1 MQGEKT
7 FLRTSSLELPGQ
19 ILPTFFFIMALTL
32 KQKGYKNQITMKKFF
47 LILLVATGSIIS
59 KPATAQV
66 SVNFNIGSQPTWG
79 PVGYDYVDYYYL
91 PDIETY
97 YYVPKHQFVYLS
109 NGRWIYSTSLPS
121 RYRSYNLYS
130 GYKVVI
136 NEPKPYLHYTTHKVT
151 YAKYKGN
158 NGKQVIIRNSNDPKY
173 YVVKGHPKYNGG
185 NNGSGKGN
193 GNGGGKGKGKKG

>member
-1 MQGEKT
+1 LEKFFGKISRT
-7 FLRTSSLELPGQ
+7 FLFT
-19 ILPTFFFIMALTL
+19 MALTL
-32 KQKGYKNQITMKKFF
+32 KQKRYKNQIIMKKFF
-47 LILLVATGSIIS
+47 LVLLVATGSFVT

-66 SVNFNIGSQPTWG
+66 SLNINIGSQPTWG

-109 NGRWIYSTSLPS
+109 NGKWIFATSLPS

-136 NEPKPYLHYTTHKVT
+136 NGPRPYLNYSTHRIT

-158 NGKQVIIRNSNDPKY
+158 NGRQVIIRNSNDPKY

-185 NNGSGKGN
+185 NNGNGK

>member
-1 MQGEKT
+1 
-7 FLRTSSLELPGQ
+7 
-19 ILPTFFFIMALTL
+19 MALTL
-32 KQKGYKNQITMKKFF
+32 KQEGYKNQTIMKKFF

-66 SVNFNIGSQPTWG
+66 SVSINIGSQPTWG

-97 YYVPKHQFVYLS
+97 YYVPRHQFVYLS
-109 NGRWIYSTSLPS
+109 NGKWIFATSLPS

-136 NEPKPYLHYTTHKVT
+136 NEPRPYLHYTTHRVT

-158 NGKQVIIRNSNDPKY
+158 NGRQVIIRNSNDPKY

-185 NNGSGKGN
+185 NNGNGKGN
-193 GNGGGKGKGKKG
+193 SGGKGKGKKG

>member
-1 MQGEKT
+1 
-7 FLRTSSLELPGQ
+7 
-19 ILPTFFFIMALTL
+19 MALTL
-32 KQKGYKNQITMKKFF
+32 KQKGYKNQIIMKKFF

-59 KPATAQV
+59 KHATAQV
-66 SVNFNIGSQPTWG
+66 SVNINIGSQPTWG

-97 YYVPKHQFVYLS
+97 YYVPRHQFVYLS
-109 NGRWIYSTSLPS
+109 NGKWIFATSLPS

-136 NEPKPYLHYTTHKVT
+136 NGPRPYLNYATHKVT

-158 NGKQVIIRNSNDPKY
+158 NGRQVIIRNSNDPKY
-173 YVVKGHPKYNGG
+173 YVVKGHPKYNSG
-185 NNGSGKGN
+185 NTGNGNGNGKGN

>member
-1 MQGEKT
+1 
-7 FLRTSSLELPGQ
+7 LRISCLELSGQ
-19 ILPTFFFIMALTL
+19 ILPTFLFIMALTL
-32 KQKGYKNQITMKKFF
+32 KQKGYKNQIIMKKFF
-47 LILLVATGSIIS
+47 LVLLVAAGSIIS

-66 SVNFNIGSQPTWG
+66 SVNINIGSQPTWG

-97 YYVPKHQFVYLS
+97 YYVPRHQFVYLS
-109 NGRWIYSTSLPS
+109 NGKWIFATSLPT

-136 NEPKPYLHYTTHKVT
+136 NEPRPYLSFSTHRVT

-158 NGKQVIIRNSNDPKY
+158 NGRQVIIRNSNDPKY
-173 YVVKGHPKYNGG
+173 YVVKGHPKYNGSG
-185 NNGSGKGN
+185 NNGNGK

>member
-1 MQGEKT
+1 MEKT
-7 FLRTSSLELPGQ
+7 FLRISFLWPLGQ
-19 ILPTFFFIMALTL
+19 ILPTFLFIMALTL
-32 KQKGYKNQITMKKFF
+32 KQKGYKNQIIMKKFF

-66 SVNFNIGSQPTWG
+66 SVNVNIGSQPTWG
-79 PVGYDYVDYYYL
+79 PTGYDYVEYYYL

-109 NGRWIYSTSLPS
+109 DGRWIYSTSLPS

-136 NEPKPYLHYTTHKVT
+136 NEPRPYLNYSTHRVT

-158 NGKQVIIRNSNDPKY
+158 NGRQVIIRNSNEPKY

-185 NNGSGKGN
+185 NNGNGKGN
-193 GNGGGKGKGKKG
+193 GNSGGKGKGKKG